1 MLKEFALEP
10 EAVSRWESLRY
21 FADRFGTAQGRL
33 ISQYPQT
40 WLRDVWDQ
48 CAEETPLRRQRFQAT
63 LDMLRSRLIKTG
75 RPYSASRSWL
85 QNAMDAHRAEPF
97 SAIIAATGNHQPEV
111 LCADEITD
119 QTALWK
125 VEPSGKCSRSAR
137 ELAALVA
144 PLLRLSTKIRFIDQ
158 HFKCTARYC
167 RPLAEFLQLAFSGK
181 KPDAIEYHVN
191 ADDSAD
197 SFRSGLERQQW
208 FLKIP
213 GNEHVTFRRWR
224 CIDGGEN
231 LHPRYIL
238 TNRGGVRIDY
248 GLDEGDQGETT
259 DWNLMTDEHRE
270 ERFRQFDRNSPCFQ
284 LVDEW
289 QVTAA
294 GVSPIER

>member
-1 MLKEFALEP
+1 MLKEFAVEP
-10 EAVSRWESLRY
+10 KAVSRWESLRY
-21 FADRFGTAQGRL
+21 FADRFGTSQGRL
-33 ISQYPQT
+33 ISQYPKS
-40 WLRDVWDQ
+40 WLRDVRDQ
-48 CAEETPLRRQRFQAT
+48 CGEKTPLEQKRFDT
-63 LDMLRSRLIKTG
+63 ILEKLRSRLIKTG
-75 RPYSASRSWL
+75 RAYVDSRSWL
-85 QNAMDAHRAEPF
+85 ENAIDAHREEPF
-97 SAIIAATGNHQPEV
+97 SAIIAVSANHQLPV
-111 LCADEITD
+111 LCADEITEE
-119 QTALWK
+119 TALWK
-125 VEPSGKCSRSAR
+125 VELSGKCSRSAS
-137 ELAALVA
+137 ELAALTA
-144 PLLRLSTKIRFIDQ
+144 SLLKMSTQIRFIDQ

-167 RPLAEFLQLAFSGK
+167 RPLAEFLQHAFSGK

-270 ERFRQFDRNSPCFQ
+270 ERFRQFDRNSACFQ